1 MLNLLR
7 QFQQTLRISSRECT
21 TIASRQ
27 PFIQADANNPQISN
41 TFTNTACIRPHRQIW
56 VENLDTPEQK
66 NLEMMELH
74 PEIYATMP
82 RVDLIHENITW
93 QRKYRYV
100 SFAHTKT
107 RNEVRGGGRKPFP
120 QKGGGRARHGSI
132 RSPLFK
138 GGGIAHGPRSPTTHF
153 YMLPYF
159 SRVLGLTSTLSVKL
173 AQDDLHVIQDLDIP
187 TDDPKF
193 LVDLMK
199 ERSWGPSC
207 LFVDE

>member
-1 MLNLLR
+1 MLNLVR
-7 QFQQTLRISSRECT
+7 RFQRTLLISGRECAT
-21 TIASRQ
+21 LATRPPS
-27 PFIQADANNPQISN
+27 IQSDANPQIN
-41 TFTNTACIRPHRQIW
+41 NPFTSTCIRPARQIW
-56 VENLDTPEQK
+56 VENLDAPQQK
-66 NLEMMELH
+66 NIELMELH

-82 RVDLIHENITW
+82 RIDLIHENIDW

-107 RNEVRGGGRKPFP
+107 RNEVRGGGRKPWP

-138 GGGIAHGPRSPTTHF
+138 GGGVVHGPRSPTTHF

-173 AQDDLHVIQDLDIP
+173 AQDDLHVVQDLDIP

-193 LVDLMK
+193 LLDLIK
-199 ERSWGPSC
+199 ERCWGPSC